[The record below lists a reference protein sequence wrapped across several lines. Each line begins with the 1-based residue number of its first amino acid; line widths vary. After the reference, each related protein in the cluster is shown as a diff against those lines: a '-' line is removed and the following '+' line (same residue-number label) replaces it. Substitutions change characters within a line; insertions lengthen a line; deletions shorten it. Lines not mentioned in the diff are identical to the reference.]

1 MQLPGGPVPP
11 SLVSSANLNSLL
23 HRVRLSWDLTSKT
36 RKHRDFDTLRVA
48 RHRNEKV
55 KLSDPNL
62 ARSDFVAK
70 SEEMPLMVRGGG
82 LRTAVKTSAA
92 VELLVGPRSD
102 TPAHREWGPMSWHG
116 RFGRADVNVQRRWKA
131 AMITVHA
138 F

>member
-1 MQLPGGPVPP
+1 MFPARTQRLGVARSVGVSAP
-11 SLVSSANLNSLL
+11 SL
-23 HRVRLSWDLTSKT
+23 
-36 RKHRDFDTLRVA
+36 

-55 KLSDPNL
+55 KLSGPNL
-62 ARSDFVAK
+62 ARSDFGAK

-116 RFGRADVNVQRRWKA
+116 RFGRADVNVCRGAGKLP
-131 AMITVHA
+131 
-138 F
+138 

>member
-1 MQLPGGPVPP
+1 MRTQ
-11 SLVSSANLNSLL
+11 
-23 HRVRLSWDLTSKT
+23 SKQ
-36 RKHRDFDTLRVA
+36 R

-55 KLSDPNL
+55 KLSGPNL
-62 ARSDFVAK
+62 ARSDFGAK

-116 RFGRADVNVQRRWKA
+116 RFGRADVNVCRGAGKLP
-131 AMITVHA
+131 
-138 F
+138 